1 MKKKLLFFLLCFFA
15 ATAMAQE
22 QSGAKVKDNSWDG
35 RANKRLDY
43 RHDIRL
49 GLGSGA
55 MGGKSLSIAF
65 NEFIAITSNVYLYYG
80 YRIVKG
86 LKVSMT
92 LGYNQYYTGDWH
104 LDGEA
109 ISYSI
114 SDNLRISPAVQYEWF
129 NRGIVTMYSDLGFTW
144 ILPSDRVSPYGNK
157 RTNFGYITPNVTPFG
172 IIVGKKWYGCAE
184 VFSLGARGT
193 FNIGAGYRF

>member
-1 MKKKLLFFLLCFFA
+1 MKRFFTILLLCVFA
-15 ATAMAQE
+15 TTTMAQE
-22 QSGAKVKDNSWDG
+22 LGGAKVKDNSWDG

-49 GLGSGA
+49 GVGWGA
-55 MGGKSLSIAF
+55 FGGKTIAIGF
-65 NEFIAITSNVYLYYG
+65 NQVVGITSNVYLYYG

-92 LGYNQYYTGDWH
+92 LGYNQYRTDEWYVSGGMPATRV
-104 LDGEA
+104 
-109 ISYSI
+109 
-114 SDNLRISPAVQYEWF
+114 SDNLRISPAVQYDWF

-144 ILPSDRVSPYGNK
+144 ILPSDRVSAY
-157 RTNFGYITPNVTPFG
+157 TNAKTNAGYITPNVTIFG

-184 VFSLGARGT
+184 VLSGGARGL